1 MSLTGRILLGMG
13 AGLVLGALIKW
24 FGQSQLL
31 APGFMQFIDTYFVE
45 GLFLLIGKI
54 FVASLKLLVVP
65 LVFVSLVC
73 GAGALGDSSKLGRVG
88 IKTIGLY
95 LLTTATAIVIA
106 LFVANLVN
114 PGMGVNMAEGA
125 VFVAKESP
133 PLINVLINIFPS
145 NPVKAMAEGNM
156 LQVIVFAILLGVAIA
171 RSGEAGTRVAQFF
184 VDMNEV
190 IMKLVTMLMSFAPY
204 GVFCL
209 MAQLFAHQG
218 IGVIGDLAWYFF
230 TVIAVLLLHGFGTYA
245 ILIKVLGGLNPI
257 PFYRKMRATMM
268 FAFSTASSN
277 ATIPV
282 TLKTVESRLG
292 VKNSIAS
299 FTVPLGATINMDGTA
314 IMQGV
319 ATVFIAQA
327 YNIDIGLSGYLMVI
341 VTATLASIGT
351 AGVPG
356 VGLITLAMVLQQV
369 GLPVEG
375 IALIIGVD
383 RLLDMVRTAVNVT
396 GDATVSCL
404 VAGSE
409 GQLDRDIFEDPAA
422 GELLEQRS

>member
-1 MSLTGRILLGMG
+1 MTLTGRIVLGMG

-24 FGQSQLL
+24 AEQNGVFP
-31 APGFMQFIDTYFVE
+31 AGFAHFIDAYLVN
-45 GLFLLIGKI
+45 GLILLIGKI
-54 FVASLKLLVVP
+54 FIASLKLLVVP

-73 GAGALGDSSKLGRVG
+73 GAGGLGDSSKLGRIG
-88 IKTIGLY
+88 LKTITLY
-95 LLTTATAIVIA
+95 LLTTATAIMIA
-106 LFVANLVN
+106 VLVANLVD
-114 PGMGVNMAEGA
+114 PGVGINLAEGA
-125 VFVAKESP
+125 SFVAKESP
-133 PLINVLINIFPS
+133 PLVDVLINIFPS
-145 NPVKAMAEGNM
+145 NPVQAMAEGNM
-156 LQVIVFAILLGVAIA
+156 LQIIVFAILLGVAVA
-171 RSGEAGTRVAQFF
+171 RSGEPGARVIQLFTDF
-184 VDMNEV
+184 NEV
-190 IMKLVTMLMSFAPY
+190 IMTLVTMLMKLAPY

-209 MAQLFAHQG
+209 MVRLFAQQG
-218 IGVIGDLAWYFF
+218 IGVIGDLAVYFF
-230 TVIAVLLLHGFGTYA
+230 TVLFVLMLHGFGTYA
-245 ILIKVLGGLNPI
+245 ILLKFIGRLSPLA
-257 PFYRKMRATMM
+257 FYRKMRATML

-282 TLKTVESRLG
+282 TMRTVENRLG

-327 YNIDIGLSGYLMVI
+327 YNIDISLSGYLMVV

-396 GDATVSCL
+396 GDSTVSCL
-404 VAGSE
+404 VAKSE
-409 GQLDRDIFEDPAA
+409 GQFDQDMFDDCSA
-422 GELLEQRS
+422 GEVIAEN

>member
-1 MSLTGRILLGMG
+1 MTLTGRIVLGMG

-24 FGQSQLL
+24 AEQNGVFP
-31 APGFMQFIDTYFVE
+31 PGFAHFIDAYLVN
-45 GLFLLIGKI
+45 GLILLVGKI
-54 FVASLKLLVVP
+54 FIASLKLLVVP

-73 GAGALGDSSKLGRVG
+73 GAGGLGDSSKLGRIG
-88 IKTIGLY
+88 LKTITLY
-95 LLTTATAIVIA
+95 LLTTATAIMIA
-106 LFVANLVN
+106 VLVANLVD
-114 PGMGVNMAEGA
+114 PGVGINLAEGA
-125 VFVAKESP
+125 SFVAKESP
-133 PLINVLINIFPS
+133 PLVDVLINIFPS
-145 NPVKAMAEGNM
+145 NPVQAMAEGNM
-156 LQVIVFAILLGVAIA
+156 LQIIVFAILLGVAVA
-171 RSGEAGTRVAQFF
+171 RSGEQGARVIQLFTDF
-184 VDMNEV
+184 NEV
-190 IMKLVTMLMSFAPY
+190 IMTLVTMLMKLAPY

-209 MAQLFAHQG
+209 MVRLFAQQG
-218 IGVIGDLAWYFF
+218 IGVIGDLAVYFF
-230 TVIAVLLLHGFGTYA
+230 TVLFVLMLHGFGTYA
-245 ILIKVLGGLNPI
+245 ILLKFIGRLSPLA
-257 PFYRKMRATMM
+257 FYRKMRATML

-282 TLKTVESRLG
+282 TMRTVENRLG

-327 YNIDIGLSGYLMVI
+327 YNIDISLSGYLMVI

-396 GDATVSCL
+396 GDSTVSCL
-404 VAGSE
+404 VAKSE
-409 GQLDRDIFEDPAA
+409 GQFDQDMFDDCSA
-422 GELLEQRS
+422 GEVIAEK